1 MEVGGAL
8 GPGTPPIWR
17 VGLMGPNATQDTAE
31 HVLESL
37 IGVLDMH
44 REAYMPTVIASRSL
58 TPS

>member
-17 VGLMGPNATQDTAE
+17 VGLMGPNADDAMAAR
-31 HVLESL
+31 
-37 IGVLDMH
+37 VLDALSMH
-44 REAYMPTVIASRSL
+44 KDVYMRTVDASRSL